1 MEVYMRLSR
10 TERSIIYLIS
20 EETPNKIIAQKLN
33 LSQRMVEYHISNLI
47 KKMKVES
54 RVGIIVK
61 SFRTNILK

>member
-1 MEVYMRLSR
+1 MRLSR